1 MARARQ
7 NGGQSQAR
15 SYGRRASLLSIGVGL
30 TGLITYLY
38 FAIASHELS
47 KDQYG
52 QIAVLWSAVF
62 IVVSI
67 LQRPVEQ
74 LLSRTVSEN
83 LAHDVPIRHT
93 VRVAATIQFS
103 VAVAFDAVALALRTP
118 IQDHLLHGN
127 STLYWIGV
135 AAITAYGAS
144 YFARGFLAGS
154 HRLTIYALLIIS
166 ESVARTAFPMAV
178 ALGIASGQT
187 AVAMGIVAAPTL
199 SLVVVPFAFFRRF
212 GGQAAAGDGP
222 EGTPGESRPEGAS
235 PADAPTDEFTLARGG
250 RFAAGV
256 FLIMLSEQTFLNAGP
271 LLVNAT
277 AGAATAGYVFNILMI
292 ARAPLQLFQA
302 VQTSLLP
309 HLTTLGS
316 RGEEQ
321 DFRASIRVTLLAIAG
336 FAGLVALAMAVAGPH
351 LMQIAFGKKHDY
363 NRTDLVVV
371 SIGMGLYLSA
381 ATLNQAALARGQVR
395 RASFCWLG
403 CAITFIVWMAL
414 PIVSSDVTRVVIGY
428 LGAATLLCSLL
439 YWLYRSPLEAK
450 DVPVKPGSTE
460 EMELQLASG
469 DEAG

>member
-1 MARARQ
+1 MRATE
-7 NGGQSQAR
+7 AR
-15 SYGRRASLLSIGVGL
+15 SYGRRASLLSIGVGI

-38 FAIASHELS
+38 FALASHELS
-47 KDQYG
+47 REQYG
-52 QIAVLWSAVF
+52 QVAVLWSSVF
-62 IVVSI
+62 IVVSV

-74 LLSRTVSEN
+74 LLSRTISQN
-83 LAHDVPIRHT
+83 LADGTPIAHT
-93 VRVAATIQFS
+93 VRVAATIQLS
-103 VAVAFDAVALALRTP
+103 VAVIFDVVALALRTP

-154 HRLTIYALLIIS
+154 HRLTIYALQIIC
-166 ESVARTAFPMAV
+166 ESVARTAFPFAV

-187 AVAMGIVAAPTL
+187 AVALGIVAAPTL
-199 SLVVVPFAFFRRF
+199 SLIVVPFAFLRRF
-212 GGQAAAGDGP
+212 GTASATGVAAERGP
-222 EGTPGESRPEGAS
+222 DGTPADRRSEGPS
-235 PADAPTDEFTLARGG
+235 PGDAPAEDFSLARGG

-277 AGAATAGYVFNILMI
+277 SGAAAAGYIFNVLMI

-316 RGEEQ
+316 RGDEE
-321 DFRASIRVTLLAIAG
+321 DFRASVRVTIMAVAG
-336 FAGLVALAMAVAGPH
+336 FAALVVVAMLIAGPH
-351 LMQIAFGKKHDY
+351 LMQIAFGKKHTY
-363 NRTDLVVV
+363 QRADLVIV

-381 ATLNQAALARGQVR
+381 ATLNQAALAKGQVR
-395 RASFCWLG
+395 RASFCWIS
-403 CAITFIVWMAL
+403 CAVVFVIWTLV
-414 PIVSSDVTRVVIGY
+414 PIVANDFHRVEIGY

-439 YWLYRSPLEAK
+439 YWLYRQPLERRER
-450 DVPVKPGSTE
+450 PIEPGSTE
-460 EMELQLASG
+460 ELELQLASA